1 VRHDIEALLLFAG
14 IAVELLCCLGVMRMR
29 SVYDRL
35 HYLAP
40 ASFVGPL
47 LIALALVIK
56 FQSLLMALKALTIL
70 AVLSLTGPVVTR
82 VLARAAR
89 VREAKSTA
97 IASDEIARGL
107 PGSISPE
114 STS

>member
-1 VRHDIEALLLFAG
+1 MALKTTIEAILLVAG
-14 IAVELLCCLGVMRMR
+14 VAVELLCCLGVLRMR

-47 LIALALVIK
+47 FIVLAITLRFSALQLVLKSIA
-56 FQSLLMALKALTIL
+56 IL
-70 AVLSLTGPVVTR
+70 AILALTGPIVTR

-89 VREAKSTA
+89 VRSAQTTA
-97 IASDEIARGL
+97 PFADEVARGR
-107 PGSISPE
+107 PIADEPS
-114 STS
+114 